1 MCVVVVVVV
10 FAQKKNFKRIGHKS
24 VQNGAHPYEQFFS
37 QNILRTKTTKLGVDE
52 NRAQHTSQR
61 HLSVLKTDSNLASV
75 HRRE

>member
-10 FAQKKNFKRIGHKS
+10 FAQKKNFKKIGHKS

-52 NRAQHTSQR
+52 NRI
-61 HLSVLKTDSNLASV
+61 
-75 HRRE
+75 